1 MTAGP
6 SSESGPPK
14 ESPKQGEHSLALSE
28 ILAGRIRAVGPIS
41 FAEFMRECLYH
52 PVHGYY
58 SRASARRFGDYYTS
72 VDVHPIF
79 GRLLARQFAEMWE
92 MLGSPRPFV
101 VVESGAGVGRL
112 AGHILD
118 FSAKML
124 PEFYA
129 ALEYVA
135 VEQSGARRDEHAAR
149 LAPHA
154 AAGRVFSAGEIPHAI
169 PAGCIFS
176 NELLDALPTHRVVIK
191 KGVLREICVGFEN
204 ARFIELNG
212 KPSTPALEQYF
223 HEQGITLE
231 EGQQAEVC
239 LEACEWIESAGR
251 ALERGFVLT
260 IDYGHDARA
269 LYSEHHNRGTLL
281 AYRDHTVSE
290 NLLNAP
296 GEQDLTAHVNF
307 TAVDLWGRRAGLVR
321 TGLVTQS
328 QFLVALGRG
337 NEFGDL
343 YEPGQTEMEKLR
355 ARLLLKNLIHPEG
368 LGEKFQVLIQH
379 KGIDAP
385 RLTGLSGIEV
395 LSSTGTFACAV
406 L

>member
-1 MTAGP
+1 MTPGP
-6 SSESGPPK
+6 SSASGAQS
-14 ESPKQGEHSLALSE
+14 ESPKPGDHARALSE
-28 ILAGRIRAVGPIS
+28 ILAERIRAGGPIP

-52 PVHGYY
+52 YAHGYY
-58 SRASARRFGDYYTS
+58 SRASALRFGDYYTS

-92 MLGSPRPFV
+92 LLGSPRPFV
-101 VVESGAGVGRL
+101 VAESGAGVGRL

-118 FSAKML
+118 FSARVL

-135 VEQSGARRDEHAAR
+135 VERSGARRAEHCAR
-149 LAPHA
+149 LADHMV
-154 AAGRVFSAGEIPHAI
+154 AGRVSSAVEIPREI

-176 NELLDALPTHRVVIK
+176 NELLDALPVHRVVVK
-191 KGVLREICVGFEN
+191 NGVLREIHVGFES
-204 ARFIELNG
+204 AQFTEVLG
-212 KPSTPALEQYF
+212 EPSMPALERYF
-223 HEQGITLE
+223 HEQGITLA

-239 LEACEWIESAGR
+239 FEACDWIESAGR

-260 IDYGHDARA
+260 IDYGHEARA
-269 LYSEHHNRGTLL
+269 LYGEHHNRGTLL

-290 NLLNAP
+290 NLLDAP
-296 GEQDLTAHVNF
+296 GEQDLTSHVNF
-307 TAVDLWGRRAGLVR
+307 TAVDLWGRRAGLRR

-328 QFLVALGRG
+328 KFLVALGRG
-337 NEFGDL
+337 NEFADL

-379 KGIDAP
+379 KGIAAP
-385 RLTGLSGIEV
+385 RLTGLSGW
-395 LSSTGTFACAV
+395 
-406 L
+406 

>member
-6 SSESGPPK
+6 SSASGAPAEPLN
-14 ESPKQGEHSLALSE
+14 PGERARALSE
-28 ILAGRIRAVGPIS
+28 ILAERIRAGGPIP

-58 SRASARRFGDYYTS
+58 SCSSGHRFGDYYTS

-79 GRLLARQFAEMWE
+79 GRLLGRQFAEMWE
-92 MLGSPRPFV
+92 QMGSPRPFV
-101 VVESGAGVGRL
+101 LVEAGAGVGRL
-112 AGHILD
+112 AAHILD
-118 FSAKML
+118 FSARTL

-129 ALEYVA
+129 GLEYVA
-135 VEQSGARRDEHAAR
+135 VERSSERRAEHAAR
-149 LAPHA
+149 LPDHA
-154 AAGRVFSAGEIPHAI
+154 AAGRVSSAGQIPRSI

-176 NELLDALPTHRVVIK
+176 NELLDALPVHRAVVER
-191 KGVLREICVGFEN
+191 GVLHEIYVGLES
-204 ARFIELNG
+204 ARFTELRREL
-212 KPSTPALEQYF
+212 STPALERYF
-223 HEQGITLE
+223 REQGVTLE

-239 LEACEWIESAGR
+239 FEACDWVESAGR
-251 ALERGFVLT
+251 ALQRGFVMT
-260 IDYGHDARA
+260 VDYGHEAGA
-269 LYSEHHNRGTLL
+269 LYDEHHNRGTLL
-281 AYRDHTVSE
+281 AYRDHTVTE
-290 NLLNAP
+290 NLLDAP

-337 NEFGDL
+337 NEFADL

-368 LGEKFQVLIQH
+368 LGEKFLVMVQH
-379 KGIDAP
+379 KGIEAP
-385 RLTGLSGIEV
+385 RLTGLSGY
-395 LSSTGTFACAV
+395 
-406 L
+406 

>member
-6 SSESGPPK
+6 SSAPRPGGKLPST
-14 ESPKQGEHSLALSE
+14 GEHARALSE
-28 ILAGRIRAVGPIS
+28 ILADRIRHTGLIS
-41 FAEFMRECLYH
+41 FAEYMLECLYH
-52 PVHGYY
+52 PAHGYY
-58 SRASARRFGDYYTS
+58 SRANAARFGDYYTS

-92 MLGSPRPFV
+92 LLGSPRPFILA
-101 VVESGAGVGRL
+101 ESGAGVGRL

-118 FSAKML
+118 FSAREL

-135 VEQSGARRDEHAAR
+135 VERSIVRRAEHAVR
-149 LAPHA
+149 LAEHL
-154 AAGRVFSAGEIPHAI
+154 AAGRVSSSGELPRAI

-176 NELLDALPTHRVVIK
+176 NELLDALPAHRVAAEN
-191 KGVLREICVGFEN
+191 GALREIYVGLEGE
-204 ARFIELNG
+204 RFSEVLG
-212 KPSTPALEQYF
+212 KPSSPALERYF
-223 HEQGITLE
+223 HEQGISLE

-239 LEACEWIESAGR
+239 LEACDWIELAGR
-251 ALERGFVLT
+251 ALDRGFVLT
-260 IDYGHDARA
+260 IDYGHEARA
-269 LYSEHHNRGTLL
+269 LYGEHHNRGTLL
-281 AYRDHTVSE
+281 AYRDHGVTE
-290 NLLNAP
+290 NIFDAP

-307 TAVDLWGRRAGLVR
+307 TALDLWGRNAGLAR

-337 NEFGDL
+337 NEFTDL
-343 YEPGQTEMEKLR
+343 YEPGQMEIEKLR

-385 RLTGLSGIEV
+385 RLTGLSGY
-395 LSSTGTFACAV
+395 
-406 L
+406 

>member
-1 MTAGP
+1 MTSQPSSGP
-6 SSESGPPK
+6 SLQSATTNP
-14 ESPKQGEHSLALSE
+14 GEHSRAVTDLLAR
-28 ILAGRIRAVGPIS
+28 RIRASAPIS

-58 SRASARRFGDYYTS
+58 SRTNARRFADYYTS

-79 GRLLARQFAEMWE
+79 GRLLARQFAEMWSL
-92 MLGSPRPFV
+92 LGSPHRFI
-101 VVESGAGVGRL
+101 VVESAAGVGRL

-118 FSAKML
+118 FCAREL

-135 VEQSGARRDEHAAR
+135 VERSAARRAEHAAR
-149 LAPHA
+149 METHAVAGHATSAP
-154 AAGRVFSAGEIPHAI
+154 EIPENI

-176 NELLDALPTHRVVIK
+176 NELLDALPVHRVIMEH
-191 KGVLREICVGFEN
+191 GSLWEIFVGYEN
-204 ARFIELNG
+204 GRFIEQQG
-212 KPSTPALEQYF
+212 TPSMPALQEYF
-223 HEQGITLE
+223 TEQGITLAD
-231 EGQQAEVC
+231 GQQAEVC
-239 LEACEWIESAGR
+239 FEACDWVECAGR
-251 ALERGFVLT
+251 ALQRGFVLT
-260 IDYGHDARA
+260 IDYGHEAGL
-269 LYSEHHNRGTLL
+269 LYGEHHNRGTLL
-281 AYRDHTVSE
+281 AYRDHTVTE
-290 NLLNAP
+290 NILDAP

-307 TAVDLWGRRAGLVR
+307 TVLGLWGRRAGLAR

-337 NEFGDL
+337 NEFADL

-379 KGIDAP
+379 KGIAAP
-385 RLTGLSGIEV
+385 RLTGLSGY
-395 LSSTGTFACAV
+395 
-406 L
+406 